1 MATTFKIDPVT
12 RIEGHLGVELT
23 VENAV
28 VIDAK
33 SIGTQFRGFELIL
46 QGRDPRDAA
55 MLMQR
60 ICGVCPIGHAT
71 GGINALDDAF
81 KIVPTDAGRIIRNLI
96 LGSNLVQSHI
106 LHFFHLAALDFV
118 KGPAIPP
125 FTPTYEGD
133 LRLPKDVN
141 DEAVNTYLNA
151 LDQRRLAHEMG
162 AIWAG
167 RMPHTQTIVAGG
179 TTEVATEQKIVDFL
193 FRLEKLTKFINEKY
207 IPTVKAVAGVYS
219 DYWTLGAGCKN
230 YLAFGGYPQKGD
242 LDHMKRENFWKPG
255 VIIQGQKE
263 AFSVDK
269 VYENIKYSWYDYD
282 QDSAGETPDKAII
295 SPHYGKKEAYS
306 YVKAPRYN
314 QQVMEVGPLA
324 RQLVMETPDV
334 VALGDK
340 AHSILGRH
348 FARAVECAQ
357 MAGQM
362 KDWATSLIGQIGQPT
377 ATPYK
382 IPDESKGAGLCEAP
396 RGALGHWH
404 VIKKGRTAVYNAIVP
419 GTWNMSPRDDN
430 GKLGPLEQSFIGLP
444 LKNQEQ
450 PIEAV
455 RLVRSYDPCL
465 ACAIHVVTPDKK
477 TVSKFIV
484 S

>member
-1 MATTFKIDPVT
+1 MATTLVIDPVT
-12 RIEGHLGVELT
+12 RIEGHLGVEL
-23 VENAV
+23 EIDNGV

-33 SIGTQFRGFELIL
+33 SIGTQFRGFEIIL

-71 GGINALDDAF
+71 GGINALDDCF
-81 KIVPTDAGRIIRNLI
+81 QIVPTDAGRIIRNLI

-106 LHFFHLAALDFV
+106 LHFFHLAALDYV
-118 KGPAIPP
+118 KGPDIPP
-125 FTPTYEGD
+125 FAPRYEGD
-133 LRLPKDVN
+133 LRLPASIN
-141 DEAVNTYLNA
+141 DEAVNTYLEA
-151 LDQRRLAHEMG
+151 LNQRRLAHEMG

-179 TTEVATEQKIVDFL
+179 TTEIATEPKIVDFL
-193 FRLEKLTKFINEKY
+193 MRLEKLQKFIDEKY

-219 DYWTLGAGCKN
+219 DYWALGGGCKN
-230 YLAFGGYPQKGD
+230 YLSYGSYPQKGN

-255 VIIQGQKE
+255 IIIQGQKDDFDV
-263 AFSVDK
+263 AN
-269 VYENIKYSWYDYD
+269 VYENIKYSWYDYHK
-282 QDSAGETPDKAII
+282 DSAGETPDKAII
-295 SPHYGKKEAYS
+295 SANVKKKDAYS
-306 YVKAPRYN
+306 FVKAPRYN
-314 QQVMEVGPLA
+314 GQVMEVGPLA
-324 RQLVMETPDV
+324 RQLVMENPAV
-334 VALGDK
+334 VELGDK

-348 FARAVECAQ
+348 FARAVECSQITTA
-357 MAGQM
+357 M
-362 KDWATSLIGQIGQPT
+362 KDWATSLIAQIGQPT

-382 IPDESKGAGLCEAP
+382 IPDEAKGAGLTEAP

-404 VIKKGRTAVYNAIVP
+404 VIKHGRTAVYNAIVP

-444 LKNQEQ
+444 IKDPAQ

-465 ACAIHVVTPDKK
+465 ACAIHAVTPDKK
-477 TVSKFIV
+477 TLAKFVVS
-484 S
+484 